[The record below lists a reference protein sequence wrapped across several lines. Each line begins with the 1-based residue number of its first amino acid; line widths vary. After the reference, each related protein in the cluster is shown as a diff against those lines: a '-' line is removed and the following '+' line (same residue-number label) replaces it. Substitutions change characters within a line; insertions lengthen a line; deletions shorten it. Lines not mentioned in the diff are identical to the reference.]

1 MTVITFVGL
10 DTLDMDK
17 NQQNVIN
24 NEAKHKSLHADLL
37 MTNRSE
43 IIL

>member
-17 NQQNVIN
+17 NQPVEDVIN
-24 NEAKHKSLHADLL
+24 NEANTKACTL
-37 MTNRSE
+37 
-43 IIL
+43 IY